1 MTEAEHIMFALE
13 KSLQLIDNRD
23 ARRIIRDQI
32 HKLNA
37 LDLKIIDLHDEL
49 EELRQKYSHFDEFL
63 HLIPGMSDEDY
74 DDEEGDDE

>member
-23 ARRIIRDQI
+23 ARHIIRDQI

-49 EELRQKYSHFDEFL
+49 EELRQKYSYFDEFL
-63 HLIPGMSDEDY
+63 HLIPGMSDEEY
-74 DDEEGDDE
+74 DDEDDDQ